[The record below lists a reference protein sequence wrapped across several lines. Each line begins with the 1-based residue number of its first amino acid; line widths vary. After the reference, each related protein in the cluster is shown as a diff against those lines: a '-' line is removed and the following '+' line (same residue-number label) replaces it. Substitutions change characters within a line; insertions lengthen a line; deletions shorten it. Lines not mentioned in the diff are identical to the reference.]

1 MIRREKGLQRQSD
14 NFLLLSGK
22 MGVFRMLKIILC
34 NDDQFIL
41 QLGAEKINDIIKL
54 QKLDAKVV
62 SMALGSNGVLLL
74 KYP

>member
-1 MIRREKGLQRQSD
+1 MQRQSD
-14 NFLLLSGK
+14 NFLLLSGE

-54 QKLDAKVV
+54 QKLDDKVV
-62 SMALGSNGVLLL
+62 SMASGSNGVLLL